1 MKPITCVFFGRSG
14 SGKGTQAALL
24 IEKLKTLDA
33 GVKTIYVETGDRFRR
48 FVNDS
53 GTYSA
58 QRTREVMG
66 AGGLMPAFIPIWT
79 WTSLLVE
86 EFTGPEHLVFDGVSR
101 RPDEAP
107 ILDSAL
113 QFYGREKPTILFLD
127 VPVAEVTTRLLKRG
141 RHDDKE
147 EKIAERL
154 RWFETDV
161 MKAVH
166 YFETN
171 PYYNFVNIDGDQTI
185 ENVHKD
191 ILKVLGIQG

>member
-14 SGKGTQAALL
+14 SGKGTQAELL
-24 IEKLKTLDA
+24 LKKLKDLDPSM
-33 GVKTIYVETGDRFRR
+33 KTVYVETGDRFRK
-48 FVNDS
+48 FVNNNDNYTA
-53 GTYSA
+53 G
-58 QRTREVMG
+58 RVREVMG
-66 AGGLMPAFIPIWT
+66 AGGLMPAFVPIWT
-79 WTSLLVE
+79 WTGLLIDE
-86 EFTGPEHLVFDGVSR
+86 LTGAGEHLVFDGVSR

-127 VPVAEVTTRLLKRG
+127 VPVPEVTNRLMKRG

-171 PYYNFVNIDGDQTI
+171 PYYNFVNIDGHQSI

-191 ILKVLGIQG
+191 ILKALGI

>member
-14 SGKGTQAALL
+14 SGKGTQAELL
-24 IEKLKTLDA
+24 IKKLKEIDSST
-33 GVKTIYVETGDRFRR
+33 KTVYVETGDRFRK

-53 GTYSA
+53 GTYTA
-58 QRTREVMG
+58 ARVKEVMG
-66 AGGLMPAFIPIWT
+66 AGGLMPAFVPIWT
-79 WTSLLVE
+79 WTSLLIDE
-86 EFTGPEHLVFDGVSR
+86 LTGGEHLVFDGVSR

-113 QFYGREKPTILFLD
+113 QFYAREKPVILFLD
-127 VPVAEVTTRLLKRG
+127 VPVPEVTERLMKRG

-171 PYYNFVNIDGDQTI
+171 PYYKFVNIDGDQAI
-185 ENVHKD
+185 EDVHKD
-191 ILKVLGIQG
+191 ILKALGI